1 MRQVSR
7 LQILLLVVLAVF
19 LGSYASVPA
28 RAAEPIKIGG
38 LFELTGFLN
47 PVGKDAYQGAMI
59 AIEEQGGTFMG
70 RPLEFITEDAA
81 TDPSA
86 TMDKA
91 RKLVEVNKVKII
103 VGPVF
108 GASTAAIAGYGDR
121 AQIPLISI
129 VPLDEAVILHNRWS
143 FSSIGTDASMGY
155 PVGVYA
161 ATKLGYKHM
170 ATLGSDFQ
178 AGHEFIGG
186 FVLGFKENGGTII
199 QQQWSPPGSTNMM
212 PFLIAVDKKADALCT
227 WWPGAEGFSGFK
239 QYTELKMK
247 LPIMEAEDGGTLASP
262 LATKGLGEGAIGA
275 YSSVLYSYLANTPGN
290 KEFVA
295 AYRKKYGVP
304 PGPAA
309 GSGYAAAKIALEAIK
324 RAGPDSSSQK
334 LRDALLSLK
343 MDTVRGPL
351 AFNNSRVTS
360 YTAPIVKIDKNYVP
374 QVAAEYYVKVDIVGG
389 KFVYSIKK

>member
-1 MRQVSR
+1 MRYHGPGFPCIFMRLALRMKHLFVNGFRQRAKTLIERGFQMRQVSR

-170 ATLGSDFQ
+170 ATIGSDFWQ
-178 AGHEFIGG
+178 A
-186 FVLGFKENGGTII
+186 T
-199 QQQWSPPGSTNMM
+199 
-212 PFLIAVDKKADALCT
+212 
-227 WWPGAEGFSGFK
+227 
-239 QYTELKMK
+239 
-247 LPIMEAEDGGTLASP
+247 
-262 LATKGLGEGAIGA
+262 
-275 YSSVLYSYLANTPGN
+275 SS
-290 KEFVA
+290 
-295 AYRKKYGVP
+295 
-304 PGPAA
+304 
-309 GSGYAAAKIALEAIK
+309 
-324 RAGPDSSSQK
+324 
-334 LRDALLSLK
+334 
-343 MDTVRGPL
+343 
-351 AFNNSRVTS
+351 
-360 YTAPIVKIDKNYVP
+360 
-374 QVAAEYYVKVDIVGG
+374 
-389 KFVYSIKK
+389 